1 MAGHLFKSENE
12 SIIVRENF
20 DGNYDRQGIENAL
33 VDMQLYTRQTRGNTG
48 IFTVAISPREE
59 DKLTPEQQARAIEII
74 EERFGLQNQI
84 KVQIDHVK
92 EGRAHSHVL
101 WSVVNQEEGKL
112 IRLNNYKRQLQTCSK
127 KMEQEFNLEPVRR
140 TPNKMTVEVSNAD
153 RMREGKHKKCQH
165 RKQEVSAIWNSTESA
180 EEFLQQVRSAGYEV
194 AKGDR
199 SAFVLIDHDGKSYN
213 LARELPKLV
222 KTKDIRM
229 RFGELELSSIEEAKK
244 QREEQFYFDRDKQER
259 EQLQRIED
267 AAIEQTQKE
276 QEAEL
281 KEKNKEQKPTNQ
293 KSIKE
298 RFEALGKQSGVEK
311 LREKIKE
318 REDDK
323 DPIDIAMAQSKK
335 WFDIIDRDREDGAK
349 ISLLENKLR
358 KDHRFEDLEEK
369 IKDLKKDLAKSDTF
383 LGRKTGKHQELLNEL
398 EDQEIYFEETKQR
411 IQAQVD
417 KLKRDLIESRP
428 PELRP
433 ANDDTEKSEPEKEKS
448 DNVVN
453 FEEAAK
459 KSERQIKEEEFKE
472 RMRREQKRKAQ
483 ERDKDKGM
491 DLDI

>member
-12 SIIVRENF
+12 TIIVRDNF
-20 DGNYDRQGIENAL
+20 DGGYDRQGVENAL
-33 VDMQLYTRQTRGNTG
+33 VEMQLYTRQTKGNTG
-48 IFTVAISPREE
+48 IFTVAISPGES
-59 DKLTPEQQARAIEII
+59 DKLTPEQHARAIEII
-74 EERFGLQNQI
+74 EEKFGLQNQV

-92 EGRAHSHVL
+92 DGRAHSHLL

-127 KMEQEFNLEPVRR
+127 EMEQEFNLEQVRR
-140 TPNKMTVEVSNAD
+140 TPNEMTVEVSNAD

-165 RKQEVSAIWNSTESA
+165 RKQEISSIWNSTETA
-180 EEFLQQVRSAGYEV
+180 EEFLVQVRGAGYEV

-199 SAFVLIDHDGKSYN
+199 SAFVLIDHDGKAYN

-222 KTKDIRM
+222 KTKDVRM
-229 RFGELELSSIEEAKK
+229 RFGDIELSSIEEAKK
-244 QREEQFYFDRDKQER
+244 RREEHFYFDRDKQER
-259 EQLQRIED
+259 EQLQSIED
-267 AAIEQTQKE
+267 AAIEQAQKE

-281 KEKNKEQKPTNQ
+281 KEKNKTKKPAP
-293 KSIKE
+293 KKPIKE
-298 RFEALGKQSGVEK
+298 RFEELSKQSGVEK

-318 REDDK
+318 REEEK

-349 ISLLENKLR
+349 IAALESKLH
-358 KDHRFEDLEEK
+358 KDHKFEDLEEK

-383 LGRKTGKHQELLNEL
+383 LGRRTGRYQELLNEL
-398 EDQEIYFEETKQR
+398 EHQETYFEETKQR
-411 IQAQVD
+411 IQARVD
-417 KLKRDLIESRP
+417 KLKKELLENRP

-433 ANDDTEKSEPEKEKS
+433 ANDDTEKPKPEKEKS
-448 DNVVN
+448 SNIAD

-459 KSERQIKEEEFKE
+459 KKSERQAKEEEFKE
-472 RMRREQKRKAQ
+472 RMRREQERKAQ
-483 ERDKDKGM
+483 ERDKGM